1 MNADEE
7 LRECRVLLGR
17 LSRELTLA
25 EERERR
31 RLAEHLHDHV
41 GQALAL
47 LRRKLGALRDRAMFS
62 GLEKDLDELVE
73 LSTRTVQSI
82 RGLTFDLS
90 PPVLYELG
98 LAAALDWLAE
108 RHDGQEG
115 IRVAFRDRAGDPAL
129 EAELR
134 VLLFTSV
141 RELLLNS
148 LKHGRP
154 RRVEMELAWTEDGL
168 RAGVKDDGQGFDPA
182 GLDPRLR
189 HGFGLFSIRERLVG
203 LGGRLEL
210 DSTPGRGTRA
220 TLWIPLTQGAA

>member
-1 MNADEE
+1 VNADEE
-7 LRECRVLLGR
+7 LRECRELLGR

-47 LRRKLGALRDRAMFS
+47 LRRKLGALRDRALFS
-62 GLEKDLDELVE
+62 GLEKDLDEVVDLAARAVA
-73 LSTRTVQSI
+73 SV

-98 LAAALDWLAE
+98 LAPALDWLAE
-108 RHDGQEG
+108 RHDGQDG
-115 IRVAFRDRAGDPAL
+115 VRVRFRDRAGAPAL
-129 EAELR
+129 DAELR
-134 VLLFTSV
+134 VLVFTSV

-148 LKHGRP
+148 LKHGQA
-154 RRVEMELAWTEDGL
+154 RRVELELTRQDGGL
-168 RAGVKDDGQGFDPA
+168 RATVADDGRGFPPQA
-182 GLDPRLR
+182 LDPRAR
-189 HGFGLFSIRERLVG
+189 RGFGLFSIRERLVG

-210 DSTPGRGTRA
+210 DSSPGRGTRA
-220 TLWIPLTQGAA
+220 SLWMPWPGGDL